1 MKNETV
7 NTLQNK
13 GLESPTALNVN
24 LDNDIITAEK
34 DKNKK
39 DLKSFVC
46 MEIVNKIK
54 LVIQYT
60 TLIGGVLGDGF
71 TITSSCAHRPNTT
84 RHKKPPERPKV
95 RVLLPAN
102 GLFWCC

>member
-46 MEIVNKIK
+46 MEIVNTIK
-54 LVIQYT
+54 FVIQYT

-71 TITSSCAHRPNTT
+71 TITSSCPHRHG
-84 RHKKPPERPKV
+84 RVRRECGVSLVKPAVNSPLNR
-95 RVLLPAN
+95 A
-102 GLFWCC
+102 F

>member
-1 MKNETV
+1 MKNETI

-46 MEIVNKIK
+46 MEMSIK
-54 LVIQYT
+54 L
-60 TLIGGVLGDGF
+60 
-71 TITSSCAHRPNTT
+71 N
-84 RHKKPPERPKV
+84 
-95 RVLLPAN
+95 
-102 GLFWCC
+102 W

>member
-1 MKNETV
+1 MKNETI

-24 LDNDIITAEK
+24 LDNDIITTEK

-60 TLIGGVLGDGF
+60 TLIGGV
-71 TITSSCAHRPNTT
+71 T
-84 RHKKPPERPKV
+84 R
-95 RVLLPAN
+95 
-102 GLFWCC
+102 